1 MKTECISDMCFL
13 LANAEI
19 NLTQKL
25 DEYNVARMNSLTQKW
40 AQWNLMDRVVRN
52 LSNVVVNSVGDVSIC
67 NGVMLLDTIRSF
79 GCRQNYSFVGSCGVT
94 SPVHDK
100 VIVISQFWGES
111 YCHAII
117 EGLPRL
123 AAALDSLPP
132 SESAGEWL
140 VHSMMH
146 LQPLAAQVTDVFGVR
161 GIVGGD
167 IRAER
172 ALVPTPTPCG
182 GYTSGPMSSRLRSRI
197 HRRLSPPC
205 RPAARR
211 ILVVFRRRGPR
222 ELGNHAEV
230 ARTARRLWR
239 GAVVEHGGE
248 GTFRA
253 QMELYAAAAA
263 VLGPHGAGMVGM
275 VAMQPGGAVA
285 EVLPEAG
292 DNRLNMCY
300 VGLAHALGLRYY
312 GVRAP
317 GFHSSGRGAV
327 PLAALEALPLWAD
340 PPPPPAAGPGQPPG
354 SPA

>member
-1 MKTECISDMCFL
+1 
-13 LANAEI
+13 
-19 NLTQKL
+19 
-25 DEYNVARMNSLTQKW
+25 
-40 AQWNLMDRVVRN
+40 MDQLVRN
-52 LSNVVVNSVGDVSIC
+52 LSNVVVNSVGVVSIC
-67 NGVMLLDTIRSF
+67 DGATLLDTFGSF
-79 GCRQNYSFVGSCGVT
+79 GCREDYPFVGSCGVA
-94 SPVHDK
+94 SPVYDK
-100 VIVISQFWGES
+100 VIVISQGWGDH
-111 YCHAII
+111 YYHAII

-140 VHSMMH
+140 VHCMLH
-146 LQPLAAQVTDVFGVR
+146 LQPLAAQVADVLGVR

-167 IRAER
+167 VRAGR

-182 GYTSGPMSSRLRSRI
+182 GYASGPMPSRLRSRI
-197 HRRLSPPC
+197 HRRL
-205 RPAARR
+205 RPACWPPARR
-211 ILVVFRRRGPR
+211 ILVVFRRRGAR
-222 ELGNHAEV
+222 ELENHDDV
-230 ARTARRLWR
+230 ARAARRLWR

-300 VGLAHALGLRYY
+300 AGLAHALGLRYY